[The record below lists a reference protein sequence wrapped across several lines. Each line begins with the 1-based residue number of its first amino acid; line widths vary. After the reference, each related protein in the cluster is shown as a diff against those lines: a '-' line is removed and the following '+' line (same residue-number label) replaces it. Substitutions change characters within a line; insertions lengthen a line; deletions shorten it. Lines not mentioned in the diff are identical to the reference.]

1 MAFEN
6 IAFTRAVQPLANS
19 GKSFCLLNHIRNIFM
34 TVRVLFFTGK
44 QLKLLACGECELG
57 PLGWSEGGSEYWL
70 ACSRVGYGG

>member
-1 MAFEN
+1 
-6 IAFTRAVQPLANS
+6 
-19 GKSFCLLNHIRNIFM
+19 M
-34 TVRVLFFTGK
+34 TVRVLIFTGK